1 MAEVLFDTVFDALAD
16 ALAEG
21 RVERKLAKVR
31 DLAAA
36 WQAGT
41 LSLDGDSASVPS
53 VTERGYPSKPPLVP
67 PNEVPQRKPTTPEG
81 LAALFHAIVHIE
93 WSAIDLA
100 LDHAYRFRGLP
111 AEYYADWIAV
121 AAEEAEHFTMLR
133 DHLRGYGHDYGDFPA
148 HDGLWQLNVRTG
160 HDVLVRMALVP
171 RLAEARGL
179 DASPP
184 IQAKLKKVGD
194 EAGVALLDIIL
205 RDEIGHVSLGDK
217 WFRHLCAERGLPME
231 ETYLRLMTEYQV
243 PKPQPPINE
252 AARLQA
258 GFSPLELSAL
268 GAARAGNEKG
278 DRAGDGNHD
287 DRRSSP

>member
-1 MAEVLFDTVFDALAD
+1 MAEVLFDTLFGALAD

-31 DLAAA
+31 DLATA
-36 WQAGT
+36 WQAGE
-41 LSLDGDSASVPS
+41 LSLDPGAVSVPA
-53 VTERGYPSKPPLVP
+53 VTERGYPNRPLLVP

-121 AAEEAEHFTMLR
+121 AAEEARHFTLLR

-148 HDGLWQLNVRTG
+148 HDGLWQLNLKTG
-160 HDVLVRMALVP
+160 HDVLARMALVP
-171 RLAEARGL
+171 RFAEARGL
-179 DASPP
+179 DATPP
-184 IQAKLKKVGD
+184 IQQKLAKIGD

-205 RDEIGHVSLGDK
+205 RDEIGHVFLGDK
-217 WFRHLCAERGLPME
+217 WFRYLCAERGLPVE
-231 ETYLRLMTEYQV
+231 ATYVQLMNDYQV
-243 PKPQPPINE
+243 PRPLLPLNE
-252 AARLQA
+252 EARRKAGFGDAELQA
-258 GFSPLELSAL
+258 LSKRPVAVQ
-268 GAARAGNEKG
+268 
-278 DRAGDGNHD
+278 
-287 DRRSSP
+287 S

>member
-1 MAEVLFDTVFDALAD
+1 MAEVLFDTLFDALAD

-41 LSLDGDSASVPS
+41 LSLDATPASVPS

-100 LDHAYRFRGLP
+100 LDHAYRFHSLP

-148 HDGLWQLNVRTG
+148 HDGLWR
-160 HDVLVRMALVP
+160 DR
-171 RLAEARGL
+171 ARGATRRGERGIERAPWIRRKPSVPTSSSPTGRSSR
-179 DASPP
+179 ASPS
-184 IQAKLKKVGD
+184 A
-194 EAGVALLDIIL
+194 
-205 RDEIGHVSLGDK
+205 
-217 WFRHLCAERGLPME
+217 RGR
-231 ETYLRLMTEYQV
+231 TR
-243 PKPQPPINE
+243 
-252 AARLQA
+252 
-258 GFSPLELSAL
+258 
-268 GAARAGNEKG
+268 RA
-278 DRAGDGNHD
+278 
-287 DRRSSP
+287 RRSSPRR